1 MITGNYSNSTDNY
14 IFFEATAYLT
24 DCPGAENNVRFS
36 LQAFVNFGQASTVA
50 NYMSQVVRN
59 GSEKPIMFMNRTDL
73 TSGVYGPGLE
83 IQFIILGDIKEY

>member
-24 DCPGAENNVRFS
+24 DCPDAENNVRFS

-50 NYMSQVVRN
+50 NYMSQVIRN